1 VLLELLRV
9 VIDVLGETVPLT
21 LLKGEEDTLTVLD
34 PDDDTLGDINTLAV
48 LSIDAL
54 SREEIE
60 SNNDFDGTEEPV
72 T

>member
-1 VLLELLRV
+1 M
-9 VIDVLGETVPLT
+9 TLT
-21 LLKGEEDTLTVLD
+21 LLKGEEDTPPVLD

-60 SNNDFDGTEEPV
+60 SNNDFDVNEVPV